1 MANEKK
7 KVPDGATQHVTAGPY
22 SPVLEVECNK
32 LVVISGQTCIAPDGG
47 IPTRTFEGQARLT
60 LENCKKQ
67 LQTAGCDFEDVF
79 KVNVYMT
86 DLGQWEKFNEI
97 YKEMLPEPRPVRTA
111 VQAVLLEGILV
122 EAEMWAVKE

>member
-32 LVVISGQTCIAPDGG
+32 LVVISGQTC
-47 IPTRTFEGQARLT
+47 FEGQARLT

-111 VQAVLLEGILV
+111 VQAVLLDGILV